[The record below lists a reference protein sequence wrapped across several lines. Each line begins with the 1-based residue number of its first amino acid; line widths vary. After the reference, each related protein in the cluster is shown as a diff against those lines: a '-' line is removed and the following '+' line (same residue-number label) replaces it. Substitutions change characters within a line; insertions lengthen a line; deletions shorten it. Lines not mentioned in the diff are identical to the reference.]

1 MDADQN
7 KLNRNRRKDPRYTVD
22 EAGSLQLVH
31 QGSTIDCRIIDLS
44 LGGCQ
49 VRADGQFLAGPMV
62 RVEVLLRVLGET
74 LRIAGVTQWT
84 RQKQWIGIRFLDVTE
99 RKQAALLHLIRE
111 IEGSQPGAHEAAK
124 AQENSAGRP

>member
-7 KLNRNRRKDPRYTVD
+7 KLNRNRRKDPRYIVD

-31 QGSTIDCRIIDLS
+31 KGSTIDCRIIDLS
-44 LGGCQ
+44 LGGCL
-49 VRADGQFLAGPMV
+49 VRAEGQFLAGPMV

-99 RKQAALLHLIRE
+99 RKQAALLHLIGE
-111 IEGSQPGAHEAAK
+111 IEGSQPRPQEAAK
-124 AQENSAGRP
+124 AQEDSAHRP

>member
-1 MDADQN
+1 MDADQQ
-7 KLNRNRRKDPRYTVD
+7 KVNRNRRKDPRYTVD
-22 EAGSLQLVH
+22 GAGSLQLVH

-49 VRADGQFLAGPMV
+49 IRAEGQFLAGPMV
-62 RVEVLLRVLGET
+62 RVEVLFRVLGET

-99 RKQAALLHLIRE
+99 RKRTALLQLIHE
-111 IEGSQPGAHEAAK
+111 IEGPQPRQQEAAK
-124 AQENSAGRP
+124 AQEDSAARP

>member
-1 MDADQN
+1 
-7 KLNRNRRKDPRYTVD
+7 
-22 EAGSLQLVH
+22 
-31 QGSTIDCRIIDLS
+31 
-44 LGGCQ
+44 
-49 VRADGQFLAGPMV
+49 MV

-111 IEGSQPGAHEAAK
+111 IEGSQPRPQEAAK
-124 AQENSAGRP
+124 AQEDSAGRP

>member
-1 MDADQN
+1 
-7 KLNRNRRKDPRYTVD
+7 
-22 EAGSLQLVH
+22 LQLVH

-49 VRADGQFLAGPMV
+49 VRAEGQFLAGPMV
-62 RVEVLLRVLGET
+62 RVEVLFRVLGET

-99 RKQAALLHLIRE
+99 RKRAALLQLIHE
-111 IEGSQPGAHEAAK
+111 IEGSQPRQQEAAK
-124 AQENSAGRP
+124 AQEDPAAHP

>member
-1 MDADQN
+1 MEADTN
-7 KLNRNRRKDPRYTVD
+7 KLNRNRRRDRRYTVD
-22 EAGSLQLVH
+22 GAGSLQLVH
-31 QGSTIDCRIIDLS
+31 QGSAIDCRIIDLS

-49 VRADGQFLAGPMV
+49 VRAEGQFLAGPMV

-111 IEGSQPGAHEAAK
+111 IEGSQPRVHEAAK
-124 AQENSAGRP
+124 AQEDSAHRP

>member
-1 MDADQN
+1 MEADSN

-49 VRADGQFLAGPMV
+49 VRAEGQFLAGPMV

-99 RKQAALLHLIRE
+99 RKRAALLQLIRE
-111 IEGSQPGAHEAAK
+111 IEELQPRPLDAAK
-124 AQENSAGRP
+124 AQENSATRP